1 MKTFETPVIDV
12 VNFAVADVI
21 TESDVDLSLIP
32 PCLN

>member
-21 TESDVDLSLIP
+21 TESEDLSLIP